1 MAVIG
6 NKEKLS
12 LKLELDAGLVDG
24 KQRVK
29 TKTFT
34 KIKTGA
40 ADEGLYQ
47 AGLVLGSLQTRDLL
61 KVRKVEETE
70 LFDE

>member
-6 NKEKLS
+6 NKEKTS

-24 KQRVK
+24 RQRTK
-29 TKTFT
+29 NKTFT
-34 KIKTGA
+34 KIKARAT
-40 ADEGLYQ
+40 DEGLYE
-47 AGLVLGSLQTRDLL
+47 AALVLGSLQSRDLL

-70 LFDE
+70 LVDE